1 LLGNKVQH
9 FSSFFIIHHTTIIP
23 QVFN

>member
-9 FSSFFIIHHTTIIP
+9 FSSFFIIHHTTIIRYK
-23 QVFN
+23 NK